1 MDYSNA
7 SLLLKRPVTV
17 KAIVT
22 AQWKEEVT
30 QQLQKQISQ
39 LDKQMQQLE
48 MQGKRTI
55 EEITKQAGA
64 NNPQIQKQ
72 IEGIQGQVNQ
82 KKAEMLEKKNQFLQQ
97 LQQIQLLDLNR
108 WYGELPQGD
117 IQLLD
122 LNQEVV
128 QAQMESF
135 FRLEQGDNLVKKLN
149 VEVVLRD
156 GVVEE
161 IRGEV

>member
-1 MDYSNA
+1 MDYTNA
-7 SLLLKRPVTV
+7 SLLLKRPITV

-30 QQLQKQISQ
+30 QQLQKQVAG
-39 LDKQMQQLE
+39 LDQQMQQLE

-55 EEITKQAGA
+55 EEITKQAGVA
-64 NNPQIQKQ
+64 NPQVQKQ
-72 IEGIQGQVNQ
+72 TENIQGQVNQ

-97 LQQIQLLDLNR
+97 LQQIQLL
-108 WYGELPQGD
+108 ELD
-117 IQLLD
+117 
-122 LNQEVV
+122 QEVV

>member
-1 MDYSNA
+1 MDYANT

-22 AQWKEEVT
+22 TQWKEEVT
-30 QQLQKQISQ
+30 QQLQQQ
-39 LDKQMQQLE
+39 VAGLDQQMQQLE
-48 MQGKRTI
+48 MQGRRTI

-64 NNPQIQKQ
+64 VNPQVQKQ
-72 IEGIQGQVNQ
+72 TENIQGQVNQ

-97 LQQIQLLDLNR
+97 LQQIQLL
-108 WYGELPQGD
+108 ELD
-117 IQLLD
+117 
-122 LNQEVV
+122 QEVV

>member
-30 QQLQKQISQ
+30 QQLQKQVAQ
-39 LDKQMQQLE
+39 LDKQMQQIE

-64 NNPQIQKQ
+64 GTPQVKKQ
-72 IEGIQGQVNQ
+72 TENIQGQVNQ

-97 LQQIQLLDLNR
+97 LQQIQLL
-108 WYGELPQGD
+108 ELD
-117 IQLLD
+117 
-122 LNQEVV
+122 QEVV

-149 VEVVLRD
+149 IEVVLRD